1 MSLLHHFSVLAEV
14 LARSQC
20 LSQLLA
26 PTDGLVYHATNDSLT
41 TIRSLSTTPTT
52 LCLRLGFS
60 TMLSGRKLR
69 CAVGTEL
76 GGWRCVVQRFI
87 GALLSPE
94 FVPKHVYPEFK
105 PPKDEVFPAKE
116 QPLPVAVSP
125 TADSPGYIADFNPE
139 EDPEEDP
146 TDYPVDGGDDD
157 DGDDESSDNDEDD
170 DDVEED
176 EDEKEEHP
184 TSADSIPPPV
194 HGVNARMSIR
204 DEPPIPFWS
213 KAEISRLLAI
223 PSPPPSPLSP
233 WSSPI
238 PQIPSPPLPVLATL
252 PVSPPLSVSP
262 PPLPASPTYP
272 LRFRAAMIRQRAESP
287 STSHSLQLP
296 PPIILSHTR
305 ASMAMIGVVAPSTHT
320 LASQSETSPS
330 GTPPLLPI
338 PLPTPLPP
346 LLLPSTDHR
355 ADRPEVCLPPQ
366 KRLCIALG
374 PRYEVRESS
383 SAPAARPTRGFRVD
397 YDFVATLDKEIRR
410 DLKRDDTDEI
420 YRRLDEAQEAKV
432 REARLSRKAWG
443 RSMDASDTAR
453 SEMIALRTT
462 KMAPK
467 RTTRANPADTTAT
480 TYMTNAQLKAMIDQG
495 VTDALAARDADRSTN
510 GDDSHN
516 SRMGVRRT

>member
-1 MSLLHHFSVLAEV
+1 MEN
-14 LARSQC
+14 Q
-20 LSQLLA
+20 
-26 PTDGLVYHATNDSLT
+26 
-41 TIRSLSTTPTT
+41 
-52 LCLRLGFS
+52 
-60 TMLSGRKLR
+60 
-69 CAVGTEL
+69 
-76 GGWRCVVQRFI
+76 
-87 GALLSPE
+87 ALLSPE

-125 TADSPGYIADFNPE
+125 TADSPGYIADFDPE

-374 PRYEVRESS
+374 PRYRSERAHLLLLLDQLEDEILVDMPG
-383 SAPAARPTRGFRVD
+383 APATD
-397 YDFVATLDKEIRR
+397 ETELSRR
-410 DLKRDDTDEI
+410 MTNLVTTVRQDTDEI

-432 REARLSRKAWG
+432 TEIAALPATDHARQAQLVE
-443 RSMDASDTAR
+443 T
-453 SEMIALRTT
+453 LRLVSTMQT
-462 KMAPK
+462 QKMSPK